1 MLESLQLFALGGRQ
15 ARTLPGITLR
25 LADPSAER
33 FDPAAQFLGDR
44 SNRGP
49 LRRMLGGV
57 VEDHPDCA
65 LTQLRG
71 VLAGSSHGL
80 HPLSEWALRQTRYDS
95 GSVQREGSHPRV
107 CQGLRCAPQCQQPE
121 RPGDYH
127 TTYSYQVSV
136 GFQRQIGNDMSLQ
149 ADYANTRSRNEAFFS
164 RNANL
169 TYNPA
174 TGANYPYTDTSRL
187 PFPDWGWSACSTA
200 TAGRTTMAFRLR
212 SPSVSVITGRR
223 RLTTR

>member
-57 VEDHPDCA
+57 VEDHPDCT

-71 VLAGSSHGL
+71 VLTGASHGL

-95 GSVQREGSHPRV
+95 T
-107 CQGLRCAPQCQQPE
+107 
-121 RPGDYH
+121 RP
-127 TTYSYQVSV
+127 TAASP
-136 GFQRQIGNDMSLQ
+136 
-149 ADYANTRSRNEAFFS
+149 RSRS
-164 RNANL
+164 
-169 TYNPA
+169 
-174 TGANYPYTDTSRL
+174 S
-187 PFPDWGWSACSTA
+187 
-200 TAGRTTMAFRLR
+200 
-212 SPSVSVITGRR
+212 RR
-223 RLTTR
+223 RARARASSVR

>member
-57 VEDHPDCA
+57 VEDHPDCT

-71 VLAGSSHGL
+71 VLTGASHGL

-95 GSVQREGSHPRV
+95 RPRERGVGSRQNTHLQGTCHNTKTIVRRPCSPSCEA
-107 CQGLRCAPQCQQPE
+107 CQGVVSALISTRNLDAVASPQVGRQLP
-121 RPGDYH
+121 P
-127 TTYSYQVSV
+127 VS
-136 GFQRQIGNDMSLQ
+136 
-149 ADYANTRSRNEAFFS
+149 
-164 RNANL
+164 ANL
-169 TYNPA
+169 RSLNLCGRSAPVVITPLC
-174 TGANYPYTDTSRL
+174 GCSRL
-187 PFPDWGWSACSTA
+187 PMGHPVDCPVGLW
-200 TAGRTTMAFRLR
+200 
-212 SPSVSVITGRR
+212 
-223 RLTTR
+223 

>member
-57 VEDHPDCA
+57 VEDHPDCT

-71 VLAGSSHGL
+71 VLTGASHGL
-80 HPLSEWALRQTRYDS
+80 HPLSEWARSEERRVVKECSYRRCYSLCMF
-95 GSVQREGSHPRV
+95 RE
-107 CQGLRCAPQCQQPE
+107 
-121 RPGDYH
+121 
-127 TTYSYQVSV
+127 
-136 GFQRQIGNDMSLQ
+136 
-149 ADYANTRSRNEAFFS
+149 
-164 RNANL
+164 
-169 TYNPA
+169 
-174 TGANYPYTDTSRL
+174 
-187 PFPDWGWSACSTA
+187 A
-200 TAGRTTMAFRLR
+200 TA
-212 SPSVSVITGRR
+212 
-223 RLTTR
+223 

>member
-57 VEDHPDCA
+57 VEDHPDCT

-71 VLAGSSHGL
+71 VLTGASHGL

-95 GSVQREGSHPRV
+95 HRERD
-107 CQGLRCAPQCQQPE
+107 RAE
-121 RPGDYH
+121 
-127 TTYSYQVSV
+127 
-136 GFQRQIGNDMSLQ
+136 
-149 ADYANTRSRNEAFFS
+149 
-164 RNANL
+164 
-169 TYNPA
+169 
-174 TGANYPYTDTSRL
+174 TGA
-187 PFPDWGWSACSTA
+187 WGHVA
-200 TAGRTTMAFRLR
+200 T
-212 SPSVSVITGRR
+212 RR
-223 RLTTR
+223 PCVRRWKTKPI

>member
-57 VEDHPDCA
+57 VEDHPDCT

-71 VLAGSSHGL
+71 VLTGASHGL

-95 GSVQREGSHPRV
+95 ALEAHRMSQRGGV
-107 CQGLRCAPQCQQPE
+107 
-121 RPGDYH
+121 
-127 TTYSYQVSV
+127 
-136 GFQRQIGNDMSLQ
+136 N
-149 ADYANTRSRNEAFFS
+149 
-164 RNANL
+164 
-169 TYNPA
+169 
-174 TGANYPYTDTSRL
+174 
-187 PFPDWGWSACSTA
+187 
-200 TAGRTTMAFRLR
+200 
-212 SPSVSVITGRR
+212 PSVETIRLAHLQRSSLLPSFIREKDDRCGGCGKLRFVQFSKSLVGAFCASTGTAASTPSFVARNCPITWHREN
-223 RLTTR
+223 RL